1 MLEHTPHP
9 GSSEKMG
16 HLKTPGVEVVR
27 RKSRIPGTKLG
38 RIWLIP
44 QSTEKPFDQRLKGRK
59 EDARENISCR

>member
-1 MLEHTPHP
+1 MLEHTP
-9 GSSEKMG
+9 
-16 HLKTPGVEVVR
+16 TPEAAKKWGI
-27 RKSRIPGTKLG
+27 SKLG